1 MTTLSDR
8 LKELRKSNNL
18 TQAELGKILGVG
30 KTTVS
35 MYETGNSTPSDEI
48 KLKISEYFN
57 VSLDYLLGKTDI
69 KTYDTG
75 SKENTIALHSDIEYD
90 DLPQEAKDE
99 IYNFIDYVKNK
110 YKNKK

>member
-1 MTTLSDR
+1 MATLADR
-8 LKELRKSNNL
+8 LKELRKSSNL

-35 MYETGNSTPSDEI
+35 MYETSNSTPSDEI

-57 VSLDYLLGKTDI
+57 VSLDYLLGKTDAKNYTEDPNI
-69 KTYDTG
+69 
-75 SKENTIALHSDIEYD
+75 TIALHSDTDYD
-90 DLPQEAKDE
+90 DLPKEAKDE
-99 IYNFIDYVKNK
+99 INNFIEYVKQK